1 MRARLQVAV
10 SRMVVSCACVAAL
23 LQASAQM
30 QAQAQ
35 DHAGARP
42 AVAQQVRVDLN
53 RASVDDLLKLPGMTR
68 TWAGRIVRFRPYR
81 AKNELLDRGV
91 LPSEVYARIKDSIVA
106 HRDKP

>member
-1 MRARLQVAV
+1 MHTLLRGAVVRMVLFCACLAV
-10 SRMVVSCACVAAL
+10 SVQPQSR
-23 LQASAQM
+23 AQSD
-30 QAQAQ
+30 AQAHEGAKPAASQ
-35 DHAGARP
+35 DT
-42 AVAQQVRVDLN
+42 RVDLN
-53 RASVDDLLKLPGMTR
+53 HASVDDLLKLPGMTR

>member
-1 MRARLQVAV
+1 MRARWRIAV
-10 SRMVVSCACVAAL
+10 NTMVVSCACLTAL
-23 LQASAQM
+23 MSAPAQIQAHAH
-30 QAQAQ
+30 AQA
-35 DHAGARP
+35 GTKP
-42 AVAQQVRVDLN
+42 AASQEMRVDLN
-53 RASVDDLLKLPGMTR
+53 RASVDDLLKIPGMTR